1 MYTKRMANRP
11 SGKLPNTM
19 RVAIQFI
26 ASQLCCGYA
35 MSEAALDSRGR
46 TRLWNQAGFH
56 GSDISTARFSRLDQK
71 TTGDSAEVTRFG
83 CSGQKIVCFKNAK
96 PPLKNPG
103 LYATGRV
110 FFGANAKAT
119 CLCAGTHASYVIL

>member
-1 MYTKRMANRP
+1 MANRP

-56 GSDISTARFSRLDQK
+56 GSNISTARFGRLNQK
-71 TTGDSAEVTRFG
+71 MPDGSTEVTRFR
-83 CSGQKIVCFKNAK
+83 CCCRKNSM
-96 PPLKNPG
+96 
-103 LYATGRV
+103 
-110 FFGANAKAT
+110 F
-119 CLCAGTHASYVIL
+119 